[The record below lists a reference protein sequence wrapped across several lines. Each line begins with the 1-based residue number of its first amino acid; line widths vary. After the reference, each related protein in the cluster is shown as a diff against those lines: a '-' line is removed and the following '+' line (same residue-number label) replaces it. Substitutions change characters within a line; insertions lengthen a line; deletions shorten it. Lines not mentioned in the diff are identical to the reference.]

1 MNNRLKFERL
11 LGIARKAGRTVIGTE
26 LVMNA
31 LAKSNPRVHLV
42 LASEGASKN
51 TKKRIN
57 DRCAYYQVE
66 QYTIP
71 QTPSEL
77 SHLLGKA
84 SSVCCIGITDSGFAE
99 GLKRYL
105 TNEDLQEGNE

>member
-1 MNNRLKFERL
+1 MNNRIKFERL
-11 LGIARKAGRTVIGTE
+11 LGIARKAGRTIIGTD
-26 LVMNA
+26 LVLNA
-31 LAKSNPRVHLV
+31 LAKDNPKVHLV
-42 LASEGASKN
+42 LASECASEN
-51 TKKRIN
+51 TQKRIG
-57 DRCAYYQVE
+57 DRCSYYHAE
-66 QYTIP
+66 HFTIP

-77 SHLLGKA
+77 SHLLGKT